1 MAEQSPILT
10 DEQRQQYQDALTAD
24 AQARQEI
31 RNANEAAIKT
41 AVNALT
47 SLASFSTV
55 MTKLNE
61 IKAMEGFNDTRF
73 AAHVHGIAIAA
84 GNLQD
89 AAA

>member
-1 MAEQSPILT
+1 MAKILT
-10 DEQRQQYQDALTAD
+10 DAEREKMQQALADD

-55 MTKLNE
+55 MTKLAE

-73 AAHVHGIAIAA
+73 AAHVHGITIAA

>member
-41 AVNALT
+41 AVAALT
-47 SLASFSTV
+47 GLASFNTIL
-55 MTKLNE
+55 TKLDE
-61 IKAMEGFNDTRF
+61 ISKMEGFHDTRF
-73 AAHVHGIAIAA
+73 SAHVSGVKIAA
-84 GNLQD
+84 QNLQD